1 MSCLRTLLSVLA
13 LTLGI
18 PLLGQAGIYGVLTYE
33 ISNNEVTITGC
44 NNGNEGPAGIPTP
57 IAHLEIP
64 VTIEGVPVTTV
75 GAEVFHYC
83 AIESISIPAGVTNV
97 PEGAFA
103 FINGLTNFAVDPNNS
118 ALSTIDNVLF
128 NKDRSV
134 LIAYPERKQGEQYV
148 IPEGVRIIGFGGLA
162 ATSYLNSISI
172 PNSVTNIGAEAF
184 HASRFFEFN
193 IPNSVTSI
201 GEKAFSHIW
210 NLTNITIGSGVTSI
224 GDLAFNGCSYLLSIS
239 VNESNLSY
247 ISLDGILFTKDR
259 TLLIQY
265 PANNPSG
272 IYTIPDS
279 VICIGNS
286 AFEGCNLTSIT
297 IPGSVTSIGES
308 AFSQCLNLTSVT
320 IGSGVTNIGN
330 RAFYLN
336 WGISNVTFHGAPPE
350 VGEFAFPNTH
360 FKARAGFGSTL
371 NGKTVTQEMRVKST
385 SMDSSNNLRIETDAL
400 NTTGLKVFHTTS
412 LSSSFTEVTGIT
424 KEGEGRVIIPSGNS
438 ARQGSS
444 GFYKVVYEN

>member
-44 NNGNEGPAGIPTP
+44 NGNEGPGGIPIP

-184 HASRFFEFN
+184 HASRFFEIN

-224 GDLAFNGCSYLLSIS
+224 GDLAFNGCW
-239 VNESNLSY
+239 NLNTVTFQGPAP
-247 ISLDGILFTKDR
+247 SLG
-259 TLLIQY
+259 
-265 PANNPSG
+265 ANVFPTTDF
-272 IYTIPDS
+272 I
-279 VICIGNS
+279 
-286 AFEGCNLTSIT
+286 AM
-297 IPGSVTSIGES
+297 IPG
-308 AFSQCLNLTSVT
+308 
-320 IGSGVTNIGN
+320 
-330 RAFYLN
+330 
-336 WGISNVTFHGAPPE
+336 
-350 VGEFAFPNTH
+350 PNTN